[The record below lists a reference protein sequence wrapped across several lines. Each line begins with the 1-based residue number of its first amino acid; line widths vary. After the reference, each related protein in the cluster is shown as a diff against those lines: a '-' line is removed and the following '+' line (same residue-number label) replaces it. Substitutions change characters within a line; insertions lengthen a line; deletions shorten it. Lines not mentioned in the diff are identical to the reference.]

1 MARRVKA
8 LLQRVKWAS
17 VSVGGVERSSIGKGL
32 LIFLGV
38 THADTTDDGT
48 LLAERCARQRVF
60 EDDGGKMNLS
70 LQDISGM
77 ALIVSQFTLYG
88 DTKKGN
94 RPSFTD
100 AAGPEQAEQLYSS
113 FVKTFQHHIGDAN
126 VRTGVFRA
134 RMDVQ
139 LVNDGPVT
147 LLVESKTNS
156 SPS

>member
-1 MARRVKA
+1 MARRVRA

-17 VSVGGVERSSIGKGL
+17 VSVGGEERSRIGKGL

-38 THADTTDDGT
+38 THADTTDDGAH
-48 LLAERCARQRVF
+48 LAERCARQRVF

-70 LQDISGM
+70 LRDISGM
-77 ALIVSQFTLYG
+77 ALVVSQFTLYG

-113 FVKTFQHHIGDAN
+113 FVNAIKHHIGDAN

-134 RMDVQ
+134 KMDVQ

-147 LLVESKTNS
+147 LLVESKTNL